1 MKKININQLQGKDIS
16 EVISFADSLFKED
29 LEGKINA
36 HYIYK
41 TCLEQIPNNY
51 SYPNTRIRGMV
62 RQKIWNTEKY
72 FNWNQDFF
80 SQSGQDKCVKNFFFK
95 NLKNG
100 FFVEIGAYDGIK
112 GSNCFFFEKFMNWKG
127 IAVEASPL
135 NFKKLTQNRNC
146 VCINKA
152 ISNNIEKKEFIE
164 VISGYTGMSGI
175 KTEEYKK
182 TLNIINKDS
191 RSKINKLIVETS
203 TFKDIVNKNTVIDY
217 LSIDIEGDEMKVL
230 ESIDFNYFDIKV
242 VSVENNNSEKKI
254 YFNFFKDRE
263 FNYFD
268 NYGVDEIYYNNKY
281 FNNL

>member
-1 MKKININQLQGKDIS
+1 
-16 EVISFADSLFKED
+16 
-29 LEGKINA
+29 
-36 HYIYK
+36 
-41 TCLEQIPNNY
+41 
-51 SYPNTRIRGMV
+51 
-62 RQKIWNTEKY
+62 
-72 FNWNQDFF
+72 
-80 SQSGQDKCVKNFFFK
+80 
-95 NLKNG
+95 
-100 FFVEIGAYDGIK
+100 
-112 GSNCFFFEKFMNWKG
+112 MNWKG
-127 IAVEASPL
+127 IAIEASPL

-146 VCINKA
+146 ICINKA

-281 FNNL
+281 FNDL